1 MGNAPMEI
9 AGHEAGSRIAIIE
22 AIAKSA
28 EQLLTESLADCGPTV
43 LRMIG
48 EAAAAETATIWM
60 DGPDGVRRL
69 AHDWSRN
76 TRPRPSP
83 GDGVRIADMQGTP
96 AALPAGEAAVVH
108 REALEPSLQE
118 YLREVG
124 IGSIARVSIV
134 IDGRNW
140 GELTVAYRPEYEPN
154 ASELDS
160 LRTAASCIAGAIA
173 LAAAKGS
180 LARRDAILGGVAAI
194 AELLIQGRPI
204 DETMPEALEVLAG
217 ATGATRVVMWEHL
230 GEANGGTQ
238 GRRRW
243 AFAGR
248 TRRQSDQSDHEVIE
262 VDPEFFDSIRRGE
275 INVVNGDALNAR
287 HWSLPQR
294 AGVAQILII
303 PVFAGKRLWGGLA
316 PSFADAS
323 DRSLGELDAI
333 RAAAS
338 IFGSALQAAETQTA
352 LHLTEERLRQ
362 SEKLEAIGRL
372 AGGVAHDFNNLLTAI
387 LGYADLLSDETG
399 SEEARQIVNAAT
411 RAAGLT
417 RQLLAFSRRQA
428 VRNDVVDLAGVVRE
442 VAGLIERVIGED
454 IVVSTTIGPELG
466 MVIADSTQIH
476 QVLLNLALNGRD
488 AMPRGGHLRIR
499 AANLDAAPPW
509 MVSTVGDG
517 PIVCLSVEDEGVGMD
532 DDTRER
538 ALEPFFTTKAS
549 GVGTGLGLS
558 TVHGIVRASGGDIT
572 FDSRVGEGTV
582 VHVWLP
588 RVATVHPK
596 LGDRSVVPVRLD
608 VGGVALVALVVED
621 DEVVRT
627 FARTTLE
634 RAGMRVVVAPDPISA
649 LRRAREETRI
659 DVLVTDVVMPM
670 MSGHELAARFARVYP
685 EAALLLISGYPS
697 TEVLPAPDTRIGFL
711 AKPFAAEALVEAVRA
726 TLSLAVSG

>member
-1 MGNAPMEI
+1 MGNTPIGI
-9 AGHEAGSRIAIIE
+9 AVQDAGSRIAIIE

-48 EAAAAETATIWM
+48 EAAAAETAAIWM

-69 AHDWSRN
+69 AHDWSRH
-76 TRPRPSP
+76 TPPRRSP
-83 GDGVRIADMQGTP
+83 ADGARIADVQGTS
-96 AALPAGEAAVVH
+96 AALLAGEAVLV
-108 REALEPSLQE
+108 RPESLQPSLRDYFAE
-118 YLREVG
+118 IG

-140 GELTVAYRPEYEPN
+140 GELNVGYRSGDEPN
-154 ASELDS
+154 DSELDS
-160 LRTAASCIAGAIA
+160 LRTAASCIAGAVA
-173 LAAAKGS
+173 LAAVKGS

-217 ATGATRVVMWEHL
+217 ATGASRVVMWEHL
-230 GEANGGTQ
+230 GEVNGGAQ
-238 GRRRW
+238 ARRRW
-243 AFAGR
+243 AFTGGKRGR
-248 TRRQSDQSDHEVIE
+248 PDDEVVQ
-262 VDPEFFDSIRRGE
+262 VDPEFFESIRRNE
-275 INVVNGDALNAR
+275 INAVNGDALKAR
-287 HWSLPQR
+287 RWNLQQI
-294 AGVAQILII
+294 AGVAQVLII
-303 PVFAGKRLWGGLA
+303 PVFAGERLWGGLA
-316 PSFADAS
+316 QSFADAS
-323 DRSLGELDAI
+323 NRSPGELDAV

-338 IFGSALQAAETQTA
+338 IFGSALQAAETASA

-399 SEEARQIVNAAT
+399 SEEARQIVSAAT

-428 VRNDVVDLAGVVRE
+428 VHDDVVDLAGVVRE

-454 IVVSTTIGPELG
+454 IVVSTTIDPELG
-466 MVIADSTQIH
+466 MVVADSTQIH

-499 AANLDAAPPW
+499 AANVDAAPPW
-509 MVSTVGDG
+509 TVSTVGDG
-517 PIVCLSVEDEGVGMD
+517 PLVCLSVEDEGVGMD
-532 DDTRER
+532 DDTRDR
-538 ALEPFFTTKAS
+538 ALEPFFTTKAP

-572 FDSRVGEGTV
+572 FDSKVGEGTV
-582 VHVWLP
+582 VRVWLP
-588 RVATVHPK
+588 RVAAVLPD
-596 LGDRSVVPVRLD
+596 LDGDSVVPVRLD
-608 VGGVALVALVVED
+608 VGGLALVALVVED
-621 DEVVRT
+621 DEVVRM

-634 RAGMRVVVAPDPISA
+634 RAGMRVVVAADPISA

-659 DVLVTDVVMPM
+659 DVLVADVVMPVM
-670 MSGHELAARFARVYP
+670 NGHELAARFTRIYP

-697 TEVLPAPDTRIGFL
+697 AEVLPGPDTRIGFL
-711 AKPFAAEALVEAVRA
+711 AKPFAAEALVGAVRA
-726 TLSLAVSG
+726 SLSLAVSG